1 MTLATTP
8 GAQAELASVALEALN
23 ALKRAV
29 GFVDHDGRV
38 IVGNEL
44 FGMLFGDE
52 DGVARLRS
60 GLASVDDFGDIP
72 FIKRDG
78 RTFKFEIA
86 RLAHGA
92 LVVGDDIS
100 QQLIDQENAASAART
115 DPESGLGNRLML
127 RERLTEFLQN
137 LDPTKDAA
145 AVLVVSL
152 DRFKS
157 VNASLGRST
166 AKALLRRVVERF
178 RSALGSRDILA
189 RVSDEDFVIVQA
201 DPIQPQ
207 SATALATRLID
218 LLSRTYLVDGHFLL
232 IGACVGICAIPA
244 DGADCDKVFNNIDL
258 ALSLAKQNGPGS
270 FRLFEASMDARCEAR
285 RSLET
290 DLRRALALREL
301 SLVYQPQFNLRSK
314 QITGLEA
321 LLRWRHPKR
330 GFVSPADFIPLAEEL
345 GLITPIGEWVIQTA
359 CRDAANWPDGLS
371 VAVNVSAVQFRS
383 ANLCDRVS
391 EALVTSGLEPGRL
404 ELEIT
409 EGVLIGDH
417 AAVLGE
423 LNQIREMGVRVS
435 MDDFGTGYSSLSY
448 LHSFPFDKI
457 KIDQSFIRGAIDEA
471 SSTAIIRAIAALGQ
485 SLGMTTTAEGVET
498 EEQLD
503 RVTSAGCTDI
513 QGYLI
518 SKPLPLEGVSPFLQL
533 WKQGAAAQ
541 TAARKVS

>member
-145 AVLVVSL
+145 AVLAVSL

-270 FRLFEASMDARCEAR
+270 LRLFEASMDSQCEAR

-423 LNQIREMGVRVS
+423 LNRIREMGVRVS

-518 SKPLPLEGVSPFLQL
+518 SKPLPLEGVSPFLQS
-533 WKQGAAAQ
+533 WKQGAADQ